1 MTRANVATNLLLN
14 CICHW
19 SRLPTQYI
27 IIIIIIIIIVKM
39 LLSTTKVVKSLKL
52 VSSKNHK

>member
-1 MTRANVATNLLLN
+1 MTRPNVTTNLLLN

-27 IIIIIIIIIVKM
+27 IIIIIIVEM

-52 VSSKNHK
+52 ISSKNHK